1 MPLPEQIVMST
12 PQPTLY
18 KGFELYPLV
27 FARVFA
33 RFDAHSRS
41 AEGYDIAVRIC
52 RPGVEA
58 GASGSRVFRLQ
69 LENAIP
75 DFGMARGAAY
85 QRGRDIID
93 GKVDGASV
101 ADL

>member
-1 MPLPEQIVMST
+1 LLEKIVMST
-12 PQPTLY
+12 LQPGIY

-27 FARVFA
+27 FSRAFA
-33 RFDAHSRS
+33 RFDGHSRY

-52 RPGVEA
+52 RA
-58 GASGSRVFRLQ
+58 GSGAAGGSRVFRLQ
-69 LENAIP
+69 LEDSVP
-75 DFGMARGAAY
+75 DFGVARRIAY

-93 GKVDGASV
+93 GKVDGTSV

>member
-1 MPLPEQIVMST
+1 MSVL
-12 PQPTLY
+12 QLGSY

-27 FARVFA
+27 FSRPFA
-33 RFDAHSRS
+33 RFDAHSRYS
-41 AEGYDIAVRIC
+41 EGYDVAVRIC
-52 RPGVEA
+52 RV
-58 GASGSRVFRLQ
+58 GASDSRVFRLQ
-69 LENAIP
+69 LRDSVA
-75 DFGMARGAAY
+75 DFGVARRTAY

>member
-1 MPLPEQIVMST
+1 MST
-12 PQPTLY
+12 LQSGIY

-27 FARVFA
+27 FARGFK
-33 RFDAHSRS
+33 RFDAHSKY

-52 RPGVEA
+52 RAGPGA
-58 GASGSRVFRLQ
+58 NGSRVFRLD
-69 LENAIP
+69 LADSVP
-75 DFGMARGAAY
+75 DFGVARRAAY

-93 GKVDGASV
+93 GKVDGASI

>member
-1 MPLPEQIVMST
+1 MST
-12 PQPTLY
+12 LQSGIY
-18 KGFELYPLV
+18 KGFELFPLV
-27 FARVFA
+27 FSRTFS
-33 RFDAHSRS
+33 RFDAHSRY

-52 RPGVEA
+52 RA
-58 GASGSRVFRLQ
+58 GAGAHGGRVFRLH
-69 LENAIP
+69 LEDSVA
-75 DFGMARGAAY
+75 DFGAARRTAY

>member
-1 MPLPEQIVMST
+1 MST
-12 PQPTLY
+12 LQLGIY
-18 KGFELYPLV
+18 GGFEVYPLV
-27 FARVFA
+27 FSRAFT
-33 RFDAHSRS
+33 RFDAHSRD

-52 RPGVEA
+52 RA
-58 GASGSRVFRLQ
+58 GAGPNGGRVFRLP
-69 LENAIP
+69 LKDSVS
-75 DFGMARGAAY
+75 DFGVARRLAY